1 MNASSN
7 ALQRTAIICFLLVVA
22 VLWATTSVSAGTI
35 QSIPAPVGSGT
46 GLGTVAVPAIFT
58 LSPANDDV
66 AIAGVNDNNIFVP
79 VKKFNQ
85 IGYIDIV
92 FTVAPDNGVTE
103 YNVFESVDNNTGTN
117 WLGYEMSL
125 GFGSGI
131 GFSPSLA
138 GDGLDFDAPFFLTPP
153 TSSVMLNVVASEDL
167 LTYSNGVHASGAES
181 YQFRIDVPNLVGA
194 VGAPATFTL
203 RQVPITVPEPST
215 LVLLGMA
222 LAGVMAY
229 RSRG

>member
-1 MNASSN
+1 M
-7 ALQRTAIICFLLVVA
+7 ICVLLVVS

-35 QSIPAPVGSGT
+35 QAIPAPVASGP
-46 GLGTVAVPAIFT
+46 GLGTVAVPAIIT
-58 LSPANDDV
+58 LSSGNDDV
-66 AIAGVNDNNIFVP
+66 TIAGVNDNNIFVP
-79 VKKFNQ
+79 VKRFDQN
-85 IGYIDIV
+85 GVIDIV
-92 FTVAPDNGVTE
+92 FTVAPDAGVTE

-117 WLGYEMSL
+117 WLGYEMTL
-125 GFGSGI
+125 GFGFGG
-131 GFSPSLA
+131 GFIPSIA

-153 TSSVMLNVVASEDL
+153 TSSVMLNVAASEDV

-181 YQFRIDVPNLVGA
+181 YQFRLDVPNLVGA
-194 VGAPATFTL
+194 VGAPATFTI